1 MRHTENWAGQNRTGR
16 TAFYGHVSLARETSF
31 LGPALGL
38 VVLSRVMVIS
48 VPNPGP
54 HGTGTRAAEPSTAGR
69 PGSHWNAAH
78 AFIEKFKVEKI
89 NTHIP

>member
-1 MRHTENWAGQNRTGR
+1 MRHSENWSGFAGR
-16 TAFYGHVSLARETSF
+16 LARETSF

-48 VPNPGP
+48 VPNPGRRPGP
-54 HGTGTRAAEPSTAGR
+54 HGTRAAELSTAGR
-69 PGSHWNAAH
+69 PGSLWNAAH

>member
-1 MRHTENWAGQNRTGR
+1 M
-16 TAFYGHVSLARETSF
+16 SLARETSF

-48 VPNPGP
+48 VPNPGRLPGP
-54 HGTGTRAAEPSTAGR
+54 HGTGIWAAEPSTAGR
-69 PGSHWNAAH
+69 PGSRSNAAH